1 MIISHS
7 SMYARVY
14 FIKKKIKKK
23 LKLMIISHSGMY
35 ARVYFIKKK
44 LKLMIISHLACM
56 REFILLK
63 KI

>member
-1 MIISHS
+1 M
-7 SMYARVY
+7 RE
-14 FIKKKIKKK
+14 FILLKKKIKKK